1 MTNSFQTNLDSQQA
15 GREAAASREG
25 RSTAWADRILKEF
38 PSDLARLWIVT
49 DPDDVL
55 LDEQVLSGLRER
67 GFEVLPFEDSIAFRA
82 EYEERYRAA
91 WDRGDPGPSRALILH
106 LRGTNVGDLPWDYLR
121 QARKLT
127 LSLAELFPK
136 LSYAVV
142 RQLGSEM
149 LPSLFEAQARHAH
162 QSLGEA
168 ATKEFVLTHIFRIS
182 PHLVTRPED
191 FWRELLRL
199 HYRDAAL
206 PGVLAQHVGQVV
218 GEHDAFKGIPI
229 AELFAHKSITLRVVQ
244 EAWFRY
250 LTRLGV
256 TGTRTGEL
264 EPPDYA
270 PKIDIPFD
278 HHDVRVIVDS
288 MFLDGTLHPL
298 AIQGVPVNLPEW
310 AKAGVVQ
317 DPLSMR
323 NLVLEGIKNLVD
335 ELPTVA
341 SPHRDWT
348 HFSRRIGEVISR
360 FHGLDAARA
369 ESIKSEMQALV
380 CDADDRLR
388 EWVGKHYADLPSL
401 PAAKAPVMVHHV
413 PRYLAMRRASGEE
426 KIALV
431 VIDGLAVD
439 QWTQIRECIVHRA
452 PRLMFDENA
461 CFAWLPT
468 LTSVSRQALF
478 SGLRPREFADSIET
492 TSKEP
497 QHWTRFWQD
506 HGLRANEVLYRK
518 SIKRTD
524 DLPELEAQLSNPT
537 VKIAGLVVDTVDEI
551 IHGAVLGKRG
561 VAAQIGSWCDSGF
574 VDRLFA
580 ILLENGFHVYLT
592 ADHGNVEAVGIGRP
606 NQGVASELRGER
618 VRTYR
623 SEAVIAETAAAN
635 PETFRLAVAGL
646 PANFM
651 PLFAGARGAFVPK
664 DDQVVVHG
672 GVSVEELIVPFVKVS
687 YVTNLSG
694 TKLDAGTA
702 APSGAASKDGGR
714 N

>member
-1 MTNSFQTNLDSQQA
+1 M
-15 GREAAASREG
+15 
-25 RSTAWADRILKEF
+25 TAWVDRVLKEF
-38 PSDLARLWIVT
+38 PVDLARLWIVA

-91 WDRGDPGPSRALILH
+91 WDQSEPVPSRALILH

-121 QARKLT
+121 QARKLS

-182 PHLVTRPED
+182 PHLITRAED

-199 HYRDAAL
+199 HYREAAL
-206 PGVLAQHVGQVV
+206 PPVLAQHMGHVL
-218 GEHDAFKGIPI
+218 GERTIFKGIPV
-229 AELFAHKSITLRVVQ
+229 AELFSQKSLTLRLVQ
-244 EAWFRY
+244 DAWYRY
-250 LTRLGV
+250 LTKLGL
-256 TGTRTGEL
+256 TGTRTGEPV
-264 EPPDYA
+264 PPDYVPQA
-270 PKIDIPFD
+270 DIPFD

-298 AIQGVPVNLPEW
+298 VVQGVPATLPEW

-317 DPLSMR
+317 DPASMR
-323 NLVLEGIKNLVD
+323 NLVLEGIKSLKAEV
-335 ELPTVA
+335 PTIE

-348 HFSRRIGEVISR
+348 HFSRRLGEVISR
-360 FHGLDAARA
+360 FHGLDTARA
-369 ESIKSEMQALV
+369 ESIKDAMRDLV
-380 CDADDRLR
+380 ISADDQLR

-401 PAAKAPVMVHHV
+401 PAAKGPIMVHHV
-413 PRYLAMRRASGEE
+413 PRYLAMRRGNGEA
-426 KIALV
+426 KVALV
-431 VIDGLAVD
+431 VFDGLAVD
-439 QWTQIRECIVHRA
+439 QWIQIRETVINRSQ
-452 PRLMFDENA
+452 RLMFDESA

-478 SGLRPREFADSIET
+478 SGLRPREFADSIES
-492 TSKEP
+492 TSQEP
-497 QHWTRFWQD
+497 AQWTRFWQD

-524 DLPELEAQLSNPT
+524 DLPALGAALSNPT
-537 VKIAGLVVDTVDEI
+537 VKVAGLVVDTVDEI

-561 VAAQIGSWCDSGF
+561 IAAQIANWCESGF
-574 VDRLFA
+574 VDRLFS
-580 ILLENGFHVYLT
+580 LLLDNGFHVYLT
-592 ADHGNVEAVGIGRP
+592 SDHGNVEAVGIGRP
-606 NQGVASELRGER
+606 NEGVASELRGER
-618 VRTYR
+618 VRICR
-623 SEAVIAETAAAN
+623 SEALIAETAAAN
-635 PETFRLAVAGL
+635 PKTFRLDVAGL
-646 PANFM
+646 PASFM
-651 PLFAGARGAFVPK
+651 PLFAGGRGAFVPK

-687 YVTNLSG
+687 YAN
-694 TKLDAGTA
+694 
-702 APSGAASKDGGR
+702 
-714 N
+714 